1 MRLRGARMKNPPVS
15 YDRRSVAQAGIIGAQ
30 IGRGLVNNR
39 RKLLV
44 ALGAGGLAAPL
55 ISFAQQ
61 KGKVWRIGFLG
72 AASASGISRRMD
84 AFRAGLRDLGY
95 VEGKNLVIE
104 YRWAEEKYDRLPEL
118 AAELVRLKVEVIVTP
133 GNPGIIAAKNATTT
147 IPIVMA
153 VSGDPVA
160 TGFVA
165 SLARP
170 GGNITGMAGFGPEG
184 SAKRLELLKDAF
196 PRTRQVA
203 VLLNPDNPGNIRLA
217 FPAME
222 ATAKSLK
229 LELQPFGVRGP
240 VEIDS
245 AFAAMAKRRVDAV
258 VSTDDGLFIA
268 NAGAIANLAAKLRLP
283 SVGTSEFAEAG
294 GLMAYGANRVEMF
307 RRAAYFVDRI
317 FKGAKPAD
325 LPVEQ
330 ATRFETVLNQ
340 KTAKAL
346 GLQFP
351 QAVLAR
357 ADRVIE

>member
-1 MRLRGARMKNPPVS
+1 M
-15 YDRRSVAQAGIIGAQ
+15 
-30 IGRGLVNNR
+30 NNR

-44 ALGAGGLAAPL
+44 ALGAGALAVPFT
-55 ISFAQQ
+55 SFAQQ
-61 KGKVWRIGFLG
+61 KGKVWRIGFLSQ
-72 AASASGISRRMD
+72 ASAPGIAGWVD
-84 AFRAGLRDLGY
+84 ALRAGLRDLGY

-104 YRWAEEKYDRLPEL
+104 FRWAEGKYERAPEL
-118 AAELVRLKVEVIVTP
+118 AAELVRLKVDVIVTH
-133 GNPGIIAAKNATTT
+133 GPGILAAKSATTT

-153 VSGDPVA
+153 SSADPVA

-170 GGNITGMAGFGPEG
+170 GGNVTGMAGFNPEVA
-184 SAKRLELLKDAF
+184 AKRLELLKDAF

-203 VLLNPDNPGNIRLA
+203 VLFNPGSPGNILSLR
-217 FPAME
+217 AME
-222 ATAKSLK
+222 PTAKSLK
-229 LELQPFGVRGP
+229 LELQQYPVRGP
-240 VEIDS
+240 GEFDS
-245 AFAAMAKRRVDAV
+245 AFAAMAKKRVDAV
-258 VSTDDGLFIA
+258 AISQDSMLTD
-268 NAGAIANLAAKLRLP
+268 NAGAIANLAAKTRLP
-283 SVGTSEFAEAG
+283 SVGPIEFAEAG
-294 GLMAYGANRVEMF
+294 GLMAYGVNRLETF

-317 FKGAKPAD
+317 LKGAKPAD

>member
-1 MRLRGARMKNPPVS
+1 
-15 YDRRSVAQAGIIGAQ
+15 
-30 IGRGLVNNR
+30 VNNR

-44 ALGAGGLAAPL
+44 ALGAGALAAPL
-55 ISFAQQ
+55 TSFAQQ

-72 AASASGISRRMD
+72 APSASGFAHWME
-84 AFRAGLRDLGY
+84 ALRAGLRDLGY
-95 VEGKNLVIE
+95 VEGKNLAIE
-104 YRWAEEKYDRLPEL
+104 FRWAEGHYQRLPEL
-118 AAELVRLKVEVIVTP
+118 AAELVRLKVEVIVTHGVP
-133 GNPGIIAAKNATTT
+133 GTGAAKSATTT

-153 VSGDPVA
+153 LSGDPVA
-160 TGFVA
+160 TGLVA

-170 GGNITGMAGFGPEG
+170 GGNVTGMTGINPEVA
-184 SAKRLELLKDAF
+184 AKRLELLKDAF

-203 VLLNPDNPGNIRLA
+203 VLFNSDNPAAILSLR
-217 FPAME
+217 AME

-229 LELQPFGVRGP
+229 LELHQFGVRGP
-240 VEIDS
+240 GDFGS

-258 VSTDDGLFIA
+258 VFGDDGVLTA
-268 NAGAIANLAAKLRLP
+268 NAGALANLAAKMRLP
-283 SVGTSEFAEAG
+283 SVGITEFVEAG
-294 GLMAYGANRVEMF
+294 GLMAYGANRREMF

-317 FKGAKPAD
+317 FKGAKPGD

-330 ATRFETVLNQ
+330 ATRFETVLNL

>member
-1 MRLRGARMKNPPVS
+1 L
-15 YDRRSVAQAGIIGAQ
+15 I
-30 IGRGLVNNR
+30 NR

-44 ALGAGGLAAPL
+44 ALGAGALAAPL
-55 ISFAQQ
+55 TSFAQQ

-72 AASASGISRRMD
+72 AASASGFAGRVG
-84 AFRAGLRDLGY
+84 ALRAGLRDLGY

-104 YRWAEEKYDRLPEL
+104 FRWAEGNYERLPEL
-118 AAELVRLKVEVIVTP
+118 AAELVRLKVDVLVTAGTP
-133 GNPGIIAAKNATTT
+133 GILAAKSATTT

-153 VSGDPVA
+153 SSGEVVA
-160 TGFVA
+160 TSLVT

-170 GGNITGMAGFGPEG
+170 GGNVTGMAGFGPEG

-229 LELQPFGVRGP
+229 LELQQFGVRGP
-240 VEIDS
+240 GDLDS

-258 VSTDDGLFIA
+258 VSTEDSVFIA
-268 NAGAIANLAAKLRLP
+268 NAGAIANLAAKTRLP
-283 SVGTSEFAEAG
+283 SVGPIELAEAG
-294 GLMAYGANRVEMF
+294 GLMAYGANRRELF

-317 FKGAKPAD
+317 LKGAKPAD